1 MINIDFHLHT
11 HKSFDGYNSYNQILK
26 QCILKNIHAVAF
38 TDHDVIKIPQKVYRL
53 FEKNNIKIISGCEF
67 TTDKG
72 AHIIGL
78 FIDQCKI
85 NLSLEE
91 LVEYVKKQN
100 GLLYIPHPFKQESGV
115 FDVYSLQNDSVEKLL
130 LNSSFIELY
139 NGGWDSEKYGNEIKK
154 ISKKYDLRLVAGSDA
169 HKPWQIG
176 YYLNAY
182 NQKDNKDIRGL
193 ILQEN
198 PKLLKIKTGK
208 TVVKRSDEKQYF
220 VGLRNSTLIKRGK
233 KIVPFKLRQSIK
245 KFFTYPKIYFKNLN
259 KTNSKVK
266 YSQLND

>member
-11 HKSFDGYNSYNQILK
+11 NKSFDGYNSYNQILK

-38 TDHDVIKIPQKVYRL
+38 TDHDVIKIPQKAYRL
-53 FEKNNIKIISGCEF
+53 FEKHNINIIPGCEF

-78 FIDQCKI
+78 FIEYNKL
-85 NLSLEE
+85 NLSLDEVVD
-91 LVEYVKKQN
+91 LVEKQN
-100 GLLYIPHPFKQESGV
+100 GLLYIPHPFKKVSGV
-115 FDVYSLQNDSVEKLL
+115 FDVYPRNSDSIQKLL
-130 LNSSFIELY
+130 LKSSFIELY
-139 NGGWDSEKYGNEIKK
+139 NGGWDSGKYGSEIKK

-182 NQKDNKDIRGL
+182 NQEDNKDIRAL
-193 ILQEN
+193 ILQES

-208 TVVKRSDEKQYF
+208 TVVKRSDEKKYF
-220 VGLRNSTLIKRGK
+220 VGLRNSTLIKGVK
-233 KIVPFKLRQSIK
+233 KMVPFKLRQSFK
-245 KFFTYPKIYFKNLN
+245 KIFTYPKIYFKSLN
-259 KTNSKVK
+259 KTHSKVK
-266 YSQLND
+266 YTQLND